1 VRARTEAQEFGSIA
15 SGRSLVGHH
24 HHLGPI
30 RAGQAAVGRGTEAA
44 PAAATGAQ
52 ALQID
57 GDLPLFRALLA
68 GRQAD
73 HGNALGRVA
82 LRYLALS
89 KPRKGLP
96 WAAAAPTSWPKSAAQ
111 KETSGSRESPKE
123 ASGSRG
129 TSRRFPTVSITVLC
143 RRTKAGCVSRTRSS
157 PLRFSSASRWLF
169 WSAV

>member
-1 VRARTEAQEFGSIA
+1 MRRLGERDPPMAGGRSIA
-15 SGRSLVGHH
+15 SKPPLICPFGPPCWRDGR
-24 HHLGPI
+24 PI
-30 RAGQAAVGRGTEAA
+30 KDQGS
-44 PAAATGAQ
+44 
-52 ALQID
+52 AL
-57 GDLPLFRALLA
+57 A
-68 GRQAD
+68 
-73 HGNALGRVA
+73 RVA